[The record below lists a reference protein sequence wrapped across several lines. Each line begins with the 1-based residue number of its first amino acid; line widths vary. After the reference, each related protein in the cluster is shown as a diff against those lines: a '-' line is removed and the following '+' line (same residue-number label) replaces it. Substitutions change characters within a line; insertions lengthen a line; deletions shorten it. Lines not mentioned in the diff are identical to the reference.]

1 MTRTPAQRAA
11 IVAELRDLTAR
22 GLTARGAADVLGLT
36 RATVYKLAERAD
48 IILPRGYEQGA
59 VRAAR
64 TRRERRA
71 ALTRHR
77 FTAAERARG
86 KAARYGRA
94 AA

>member
-1 MTRTPAQRAA
+1 VTRTPSERAA
-11 IVAELRDLTAR
+11 IVAELRDLAAR
-22 GLTARGAADVLGLT
+22 GFTVREAAAVTGLSRG
-36 RATVYKLAERAD
+36 TVYALALRAD
-48 IILPRGYEQGA
+48 LTFARGYEQGA

-71 ALTRHR
+71 ALTRHT